1 MNQFE
6 AARLKAEKR
15 AQKYGAKVV
24 PPVGDPLPPVVVPP
38 VGRIDV
44 LDIGQESMP
53 HLVSKGKAS
62 KDAYISVSISLP
74 TGDIEFTLVKESVLA
89 NASVS
94 RLTKDEFKRCITNG
108 LIPLLGVVSE
118 LPRGG

>member
-6 AARLKAEKR
+6 AARLRAEKR
-15 AQKYGAKVV
+15 AQKYAAREIP
-24 PPVGDPLPPVVVPP
+24 PPVGDPMPPLEPLP

-44 LDIGQESMP
+44 LDIGQQSIVP
-53 HLVSKGKAS
+53 KGKAS
-62 KDAYISVSISLP
+62 KNAYISVSISLP